1 METKTVLILQI
12 SYGKQEYVD
21 AKEFAMKD
29 IGESMSSF
37 VLAYLREDQRPRLVV
52 CQKTYLKALT
62 PEDIKSFLQ
71 IEEVDG
77 TT

>member
-21 AKEFAMKD
+21 AMKD